1 MDGKDLRDPLAERRA
16 RRLALVAVVVI
27 VALASGA
34 AGLAALAHRPL
45 DHHYRY
51 SVVYTDTNGAPYRL
65 EVPVPADA
73 EFAAGW
79 TTLGN
84 VTASIVDSPYG
95 KWLRIDGRGDA
106 SAASYL
112 DTWRDVPLTLT
123 TENVEPPTGHRVI
136 LNYTPVAPG
145 TPFLRLSV
153 REIDPTFTTERF
165 VVGDLVGGVQM
176 IDIREELDH
185 N

>member
-1 MDGKDLRDPLAERRA
+1 MAAQDLRDPEAERRA
-16 RRLALVAVVVI
+16 RRLVLATVVLV

-34 AGLAALAHRPL
+34 AGFAAFANRPL

-51 SVVYTDTNGAPYRL
+51 SMVYTDTGDAPYRL
-65 EVPVPADA
+65 EVPIPADG

-84 VTASIVDSPYG
+84 VTASIVEGPYG
-95 KWLRIDGRGDA
+95 KVLRFDGRGNA

-136 LNYTPVAPG
+136 VNFTPVEAVA
-145 TPFLRLSV
+145 PFLRLSV

-165 VVGDLVGGVQM
+165 AVGDLVSGVQM

>member
-1 MDGKDLRDPLAERRA
+1 MDAEDLRDPAAERRG
-16 RRLALVAVVVI
+16 RRLALIAVVAVVS
-27 VALASGA
+27 LAAGA
-34 AGLAALAHRPL
+34 AGLAALANRPL

-51 SVVYTDTNGAPYRL
+51 SVEYTDANGAPYRL
-65 EVPVPADA
+65 EVPLPADA

-79 TTLGN
+79 TKLGN
-84 VTASIVDSPYG
+84 VTATVVDGPYG
-95 KWLRIDGRGDA
+95 KWLRLDGRGNA
-106 SAASYL
+106 TAASYL

-123 TENVEPPTGHRVI
+123 TENTAPPTGHRAI
-136 LNYTPVAPG
+136 LNFEPLSPV

-153 REIDPTFTTERF
+153 REVDPTFTTERF
-165 VVGDLVGGVQM
+165 VVGDLVSGVQM